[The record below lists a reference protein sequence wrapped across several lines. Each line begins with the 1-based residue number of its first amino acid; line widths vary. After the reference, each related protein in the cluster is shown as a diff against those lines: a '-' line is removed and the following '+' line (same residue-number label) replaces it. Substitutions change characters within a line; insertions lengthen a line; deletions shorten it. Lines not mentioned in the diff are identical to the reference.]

1 MKRKL
6 LILLSVML
14 ISLLVGCGNTS
25 FPDKQILDR
34 IEFHKAAYNRIYKS
48 NSAYKVANIIF
59 GKKSDYS
66 FSDES
71 GYSVDREKT
80 GNIKLFV
87 EKTNH
92 SVYKGT
98 FYNVY
103 ILSNDV
109 IALDED
115 CVGIFE
121 GYDFVENMYISNVN
135 VDNAKSAGIT
145 TADLFIINRTHRPDR
160 IVAKKNEWKLS
171 ISEIKNEGTVVEFN

>member
-1 MKRKL
+1 MKRKM
-6 LILLSVML
+6 LILLSIML
-14 ISLLVGCGNTS
+14 ISLLVGCGSTS
-25 FPDKQILDR
+25 FSDNQILDR
-34 IEFHKAAYNRIYKS
+34 IEFHKTAYNKIYKA

-66 FSDES
+66 FSDEN

-87 EKTNH
+87 EKSNH
-92 SVYKGT
+92 SIYKGT
-98 FYNVY
+98 FYNIY

-109 IALDED
+109 IVLDED
-115 CVGIFE
+115 CGGIFE

-135 VDNAKSAGIT
+135 TDSAKSAGIT

-160 IVAKKNEWKLS
+160 IVVKKNEWKLS
-171 ISEIKNEGTVVEFN
+171 LSEVKNEGTIIEYN